1 MQNNQNPREIM
12 LGLSGAS
19 EISILDVLVF
29 LKQAYKTILIFGA
42 LGALAA
48 IIYLVVTPKQYE
60 ALAQITMAQIV
71 ASNNGNINPPATNIE
86 EPALLT
92 ARLSNPTSFTPEA
105 IAACGLEGQPNASA
119 LLAKAI
125 KIAPAKGLP
134 NIVDLK
140 TFGASP
146 EAAEVCANG
155 IYALIQKSQLQI
167 MAPYLEEVQI
177 RLADDQERLERAK
190 DLVSRSDKGGAAMS
204 ATYLSTR
211 DEIRYLLDDMTGL
224 KNILSTSHNRT
235 TRLIAPI
242 YTSNLPVEPKKLT
255 ALMTGLFSG
264 LFLGLLISLG
274 GRMIIRA
281 RG

>member
-12 LGLSGAS
+12 LSLSEAS

-29 LKQAYKTILIFGA
+29 LKQAYKTILIVGA

-60 ALAQITMAQIV
+60 SFAQISMAQIV

-92 ARLSNPTSFTPEA
+92 ARLSNPTSFSPET
-105 IAACGLEGQPNASA
+105 IAACGLEGHPNAGA
-119 LLAKAI
+119 LLAKKI
-125 KIAPAKGLP
+125 KVAPAKGLP

-140 TFGASP
+140 TFGTSP
-146 EAAEVCANG
+146 EEAEVCANS
-155 IYALIQKSQLQI
+155 IYALIQKTQLQI
-167 MAPYLEEVQI
+167 MAPYIEEVKI

-211 DEIRYLLDDMTGL
+211 DEIRYLLDNMTGL
-224 KNILSTSHNRT
+224 KNILSSNHNRT

-242 YTSNLPVEPKKLT
+242 YTSNLSVEPKKLT
-255 ALMTGLFSG
+255 ILMAGLFSG
-264 LFLGLLISLG
+264 LFLGLLFSLG
-274 GRMIIRA
+274 RRMIVRA
-281 RG
+281 KG